1 MPTSETYCRHIRPAF
16 LHFQKESNSSK
27 RERILHRDG
36 SGRPSQVC
44 PVSDYQ
50 VCPVSSMPSLSGT
63 TAWATPFVP
72 LARALTAGGTFRDLT
87 RVVPC
92 SVLFCGF
99 ALVVFYSVVHC
110 PPVRVEPICV
120 VMLQNNKNSSS
131 DFENGVTACWRA
143 CVPTRELCASAGS
156 TQPRSPDS
164 PTARQTDSPAGTC
177 TRRAVVFCTY
187 MLVGAIP
194 LSFKYPQTNTGKF
207 RSKVEISKVVKP
219 CTSRTPPPPVFWISI
234 YLI

>member
-1 MPTSETYCRHIRPAF
+1 LLWRAATRVIALVSYIHGCAAGVLIMPTSETHCRHIRPAF
-16 LHFQKESNSSK
+16 LRFQKESNSSK

-92 SVLFCGF
+92 SVFSVQCS
-99 ALVVFYSVVHC
+99 VFSVQCCSVGL
-110 PPVRVEPICV
+110 PW
-120 VMLQNNKNSSS
+120 LSSILL
-131 DFENGVTACWRA
+131 CI
-143 CVPTRELCASAGS
+143 VPQSESNRFVWSCSRTIKIHH
-156 TQPRSPDS
+156 Q
-164 PTARQTDSPAGTC
+164 
-177 TRRAVVFCTY
+177 
-187 MLVGAIP
+187 
-194 LSFKYPQTNTGKF
+194 
-207 RSKVEISKVVKP
+207 
-219 CTSRTPPPPVFWISI
+219 TSRME
-234 YLI
+234 

>member
-1 MPTSETYCRHIRPAF
+1 MCRWHGHSR
-16 LHFQKESNSSK
+16 
-27 RERILHRDG
+27 R
-36 SGRPSQVC
+36 V
-44 PVSDYQ
+44 
-50 VCPVSSMPSLSGT
+50 
-63 TAWATPFVP
+63 
-72 LARALTAGGTFRDLT
+72 GTFRDLT

-120 VMLQNNKNSSS
+120 VMFQNNKNSSS

-156 TQPRSPDS
+156 TQPRRPDS
-164 PTARQTDSPAGTC
+164 PTARQPDSPAGTC

>member
-16 LHFQKESNSSK
+16 LRFQKESNSSK

-120 VMLQNNKNSSS
+120 VMFQNNKNSSS

-156 TQPRSPDS
+156 TQPRRPDS
-164 PTARQTDSPAGTC
+164 PTARQPDSPAGTC

-207 RSKVEISKVVKP
+207 
-219 CTSRTPPPPVFWISI
+219 
-234 YLI
+234 